1 MNKSKL
7 ISTYMR
13 KFRFISFLAIA
24 TACVALSQSAM
35 AFSISHY
42 ATNSKLATGKWVK
55 IKVTNTGVHEI
66 TAEELSAM
74 GFSNI
79 SNVRIYGSGGQL
91 INEVLNG
98 DAPDDLVKVPV
109 WRNANKICFYA
120 KGPLKFKLDDS
131 RTSKPRYSRTINPYS
146 TAGYYFLCEGD
157 GDDATRKVTPTETGE
172 NARGTSLDYFYH
184 EKEETSVGYTGK
196 ALLGERIN
204 ENTTFD
210 FKMPGRVEGTA
221 FTVNPCVATRIAREG
236 SGYSNSG
243 NLQAFVLTGNAIDT
257 VKFLSSASSVRYSES
272 ALIYYNSTN
281 PSAAITPKVFSDQG
295 KLKFNIDVPSELVVK
310 WTRLDWFTIT
320 FSHYNNFQY
329 AENGQVRM
337 GFNKLTNTDRIE
349 ISEPNNGIV
358 VWNIDNEA
366 SPVEYQYADFNKED
380 GTTVKAF
387 TPGYN
392 KEWSQ
397 YVAFDPNATL
407 YKISGFETVANQD
420 IHGMPTPNMVIVTSK
435 ELKPQAE
442 RIAQMHRGNDG
453 FIVHVF
459 DQDEVFNE
467 FSSGT
472 PDAMGIRLMNKMF
485 YDRDSKRFKYLLMFG
500 CGSFDNRGITT
511 TKKNRVITYQSDNSN
526 DENNSYVS
534 DDFFGVLSDNSGYNI
549 TNEAL
554 RIGVGRI
561 PSADVAEARSDVDK
575 LLNYVNDPD
584 YGVWRNNALISCDEG
599 DSNKHLFQAAGINDL
614 LSTDIGTGLF
624 VDKAYVDLF
633 PNATSTSEPGVS
645 SSNLTAIEAR
655 RHITEA
661 LKKGQYFYTYIGH
674 AGSISYTKLRHMWT
688 MTEAQT
694 TEYEHLPIFTTACC
708 DVARYDSDERG
719 IAEVQFHKKNGG
731 AIALFTSPRSVFAD
745 NNDKLNRAWVQAM
758 FSYETKKEMPRLGDI
773 YLQTKQCFGTNSVP
787 DKVKFF
793 LLGDPAMAVN
803 YPKPLFKITEIN
815 NVTLNENSTAKIRPL
830 QMLKVKAQ
838 VNKLEGGIDA
848 SFNGDAVLT
857 LYDQERF
864 YKDVTSTF
872 NSKSTTRSIY
882 YPRNLIAQV
891 SGRVVNGIFEGSVMV
906 PRHVEALWEKGLIS
920 VYAHK
925 DNSTH
930 MVNGQFNKIE
940 ISPYSASEVTVVDT
954 TAPVIEKMFFND
966 ESSFAEGAYIPANS
980 TLYITVT
987 DDVAISN
994 MSVGLGNAMTL
1005 KLDGGKETYREVQS
1019 HATLSENGKRM
1030 DIALPLTGITAG
1042 QHRLTYTVHDAAG
1055 NEATHTINFLVG
1067 PARKVTLYTEEVP
1080 AIDKATFNIESETN
1094 EAPTV
1099 TVKVTDAAGNLVWTN
1114 TTSQFPLVWDLKD
1127 NAGNK
1132 LAPGLYRYFGTYKS
1146 ATEYGGTEISKL
1158 IIIDDYKHA
1167 TQQ

>member
-91 INEVLNG
+91 ISEVLNG

-281 PSAAITPKVFSDQG
+281 PAAAITPKVFSDQG

-459 DQDEVFNE
+459 DQE
-467 FSSGT
+467 
-472 PDAMGIRLMNKMF
+472 
-485 YDRDSKRFKYLLMFG
+485 
-500 CGSFDNRGITT
+500 
-511 TKKNRVITYQSDNSN
+511 
-526 DENNSYVS
+526 
-534 DDFFGVLSDNSGYNI
+534 
-549 TNEAL
+549 
-554 RIGVGRI
+554 
-561 PSADVAEARSDVDK
+561 
-575 LLNYVNDPD
+575 
-584 YGVWRNNALISCDEG
+584 
-599 DSNKHLFQAAGINDL
+599 
-614 LSTDIGTGLF
+614 
-624 VDKAYVDLF
+624 
-633 PNATSTSEPGVS
+633 
-645 SSNLTAIEAR
+645 
-655 RHITEA
+655 
-661 LKKGQYFYTYIGH
+661 
-674 AGSISYTKLRHMWT
+674 
-688 MTEAQT
+688 
-694 TEYEHLPIFTTACC
+694 
-708 DVARYDSDERG
+708 
-719 IAEVQFHKKNGG
+719 
-731 AIALFTSPRSVFAD
+731 
-745 NNDKLNRAWVQAM
+745 
-758 FSYETKKEMPRLGDI
+758 
-773 YLQTKQCFGTNSVP
+773 
-787 DKVKFF
+787 
-793 LLGDPAMAVN
+793 
-803 YPKPLFKITEIN
+803 
-815 NVTLNENSTAKIRPL
+815 
-830 QMLKVKAQ
+830 
-838 VNKLEGGIDA
+838 
-848 SFNGDAVLT
+848 
-857 LYDQERF
+857 
-864 YKDVTSTF
+864 
-872 NSKSTTRSIY
+872 
-882 YPRNLIAQV
+882 
-891 SGRVVNGIFEGSVMV
+891 
-906 PRHVEALWEKGLIS
+906 
-920 VYAHK
+920 
-925 DNSTH
+925 
-930 MVNGQFNKIE
+930 
-940 ISPYSASEVTVVDT
+940 
-954 TAPVIEKMFFND
+954 
-966 ESSFAEGAYIPANS
+966 
-980 TLYITVT
+980 
-987 DDVAISN
+987 
-994 MSVGLGNAMTL
+994 
-1005 KLDGGKETYREVQS
+1005 
-1019 HATLSENGKRM
+1019 
-1030 DIALPLTGITAG
+1030 
-1042 QHRLTYTVHDAAG
+1042 
-1055 NEATHTINFLVG
+1055 
-1067 PARKVTLYTEEVP
+1067 
-1080 AIDKATFNIESETN
+1080 
-1094 EAPTV
+1094 
-1099 TVKVTDAAGNLVWTN
+1099 
-1114 TTSQFPLVWDLKD
+1114 
-1127 NAGNK
+1127 
-1132 LAPGLYRYFGTYKS
+1132 
-1146 ATEYGGTEISKL
+1146 
-1158 IIIDDYKHA
+1158 
-1167 TQQ
+1167 